1 MKTPR
6 LFVPSLILAAALLG
20 CGKKLEEE
28 KSTYSYFGSAGEKAE
43 KGDAD
48 AQRRLGD
55 MYESGFGVAKDA
67 VEAVKW
73 YRKAAIQG
81 NPFGQLYL
89 ARMYGYG
96 LGVTKD
102 NVEAYKWFLLAEAQ
116 RTGVAEGDISYS
128 ERHLTAAQRAEG
140 RRRAD
145 EFKKK

>member
-73 YRKAAIQG
+73 YRKP
-81 NPFGQLYL
+81 PFKVIPSDSSTSGGCM
-89 ARMYGYG
+89 AM
-96 LGVTKD
+96 D
-102 NVEAYKWFLLAEAQ
+102 
-116 RTGVAEGDISYS
+116 
-128 ERHLTAAQRAEG
+128 
-140 RRRAD
+140 
-145 EFKKK
+145 